1 MKSFDSLV
9 YSMMQKVLDKGVPL
23 NIYLPHGQ
31 AMVRDE
37 EVKGEVFSVQWW
49 PTEGNLNIQYQ
60 FRDEGGNLRTRDYR
74 VRPLSGK
81 LFDDTYT
88 LKKVDGVLTLVRRPR
103 EEPVE
108 EAKKPKAPAEELNM
122 AGQLAMRTIQ
132 KWHEEDRPVHL
143 DINAHGGVMVRGPL
157 LNISPVD
164 DGYTLQVQLPEGWT
178 SSGWVGP
185 NRINRFKLTVGT
197 SPNGV
202 KQLQVTMREKE
213 LDEELDDTTEPL
225 LLSMLR
231 KVMATRAVV
240 KYVTPGAERSFN
252 HIRPISDADG
262 RLKSVVFM
270 RYPIGVSGPATKI
283 VEKSVSDLQHF
294 MLKQQVEKTDDGRS
308 IWHMFDRRK
317 TRVHDEAD

>member
-31 AMVRDE
+31 TMVRDE

-49 PTEGNLNIQYQ
+49 STEGILNIQYQ
-60 FRDEGGNLRTRDYR
+60 FRDEGDNLRTRDYR
-74 VRPLSGK
+74 VRPVSGK
-81 LFDDTYT
+81 MFDDTYT
-88 LKKVDGVLTLVRRPR
+88 LKKVDGVLTLVRKPK
-103 EEPVE
+103 EELD

-143 DINAHGGVMVRGPL
+143 DINAHRGVMVRGPL

-197 SPNGV
+197 APNGV

-213 LDEELDDTTEPL
+213 LEEELDDTTEPL
-225 LLSMLR
+225 WSSMLR
-231 KVMATRAVV
+231 KLLNADKVV
-240 KYVTPGAERSFN
+240 RFSSEKKGHRGERTVFNVEFSRTPSGRPMVEVEHTNLSALPASIFFVGSNVTNVELKK
-252 HIRPISDADG
+252 IDG
-262 RLKSVVFM
+262 EWWLIDNNT
-270 RYPIGVSGPATKI
+270 Y
-283 VEKSVSDLQHF
+283 DY
-294 MLKQQVEKTDDGRS
+294 
-308 IWHMFDRRK
+308 
-317 TRVHDEAD
+317 EAD